1 MTSTRE
7 RRGERERPRR
17 LCAIVHA
24 DFPSDPRVL
33 RAVRVAIEEGWEVDV
48 LATRQPGERAKEVV
62 EGARVRR
69 LPIAHRRGRGVLR
82 VAAEYLGF
90 TLLATAQA
98 SRLAGRRHY
107 SAVHVHNPPDF
118 LIVAA
123 TVPKLLGAKVI
134 FDVHDLSDDM
144 FAMRF
149 GSRRGAR
156 FLDRIL
162 RLLETAAT
170 RFADFVITVHEPY
183 RDELARRGVPP
194 EKTAVVMNTVDERL
208 LPPARQEKKDDG
220 FRIVYH
226 GTVTPPYGLN
236 LLVEAVARLADDVSD
251 ARLEIYGDGDAVPE
265 IKALV
270 ERLGVAERVTLSARY
285 LPHAEVLERVQLA
298 SVGVIPNLPVRFN
311 RLALSTKL
319 FEYVALGIPVVCA
332 DLGAIRDHFS
342 DEEMLFF
349 TAGRA
354 DALTSALLET
364 WRDPA
369 AAAARSRAALDRYEG
384 YRWPAQ
390 ARRYAEVLDRSVE
403 PVHRR
408 RRYASAVSDRSSE
421 SSSR

>member
-1 MTSTRE
+1 MISTLLT
-7 RRGERERPRR
+7 RGGRGRGKPRR

-33 RAVRVAIEEGWEVDV
+33 RAVRVAVEQGWEVDV

-69 LPIAHRRGRGVLR
+69 LPITHRRGRGAIR

-90 TLLATAQA
+90 TLLATLQA
-98 SRLAGRRHY
+98 SRLAGRRRY

-134 FDVHDLSDDM
+134 FDVHDLTDDM

-149 GSRRGAR
+149 GNRRGAE
-156 FLDRIL
+156 FVDRIL
-162 RLLETAAT
+162 RLLESAAT

-183 RDELARRGVPP
+183 RHELARRGVPP
-194 EKTAVVMNTVDERL
+194 EKTTVVMNTVDERL
-208 LPPARQEKKDDG
+208 LPTARRTRHGNG
-220 FRIVYH
+220 FRVVYH
-226 GTVTPPYGLN
+226 GTVTPPYGVN
-236 LLVEAVARLADDVSD
+236 LLVEAFAMLAADVPD

-265 IKALV
+265 IRTLI
-270 ERLGVAERVTLSARY
+270 ERLAVSDRVAVSARY
-285 LPHAEVLERVQLA
+285 LPHAEVLERIQRA
-298 SVGVIPNLPVRFN
+298 SVGVIPNLLVRFN

-332 DLGAIRDHFS
+332 DLGAIREHFS
-342 DEEMLFF
+342 DSEVLFF
-349 TAGRA
+349 EAGGA
-354 DALTSALLET
+354 EALASALLET

-369 AAAARSRAALDRYEG
+369 AAAARSQAALRRYEG

-390 ARRYAEVLDRSVE
+390 ARRYAEVLERSVAD
-403 PVHRR
+403 PRR
-408 RRYASAVSDRSSE
+408 HRRYASAVSARG
-421 SSSR
+421 R

>member
-1 MTSTRE
+1 MIATLLT
-7 RRGERERPRR
+7 RGERGRGEKPRR

-33 RAVRVAIEEGWEVDV
+33 RAVRVAVEQGWEVDV

-62 EGARVRR
+62 EGAHVRR
-69 LPIAHRRGRGVLR
+69 LPITHRRGRGALR

-90 TLLATAQA
+90 TLLATVQA
-98 SRLAGRRHY
+98 SRLASRRRY

-118 LIVAA
+118 LVVAA
-123 TVPKLLGAKVI
+123 TVPRLLGAKVI

-156 FLDRIL
+156 VFDRIL
-162 RLLETAAT
+162 RLVESAAT

-183 RDELARRGVPP
+183 RRELETRGVPP
-194 EKTAVVMNTVDERL
+194 DKTTVVMNTVDERL
-208 LPPARQEKKDDG
+208 LPSAGLERKRDG

-226 GTVTPPYGLN
+226 GTVTPPYGVN
-236 LLVEAVARLADDVSD
+236 LLVEAVARIAEDVPD
-251 ARLEIYGDGDAVPE
+251 VRLDIYGAGDEVPK
-265 IKALV
+265 ISALA
-270 ERLGVAERVTLSARY
+270 ESLGVADRVTLSARY
-285 LPHAEVLERVQLA
+285 LPHVEVLERVRVA

-332 DLGAIRDHFS
+332 DLGAIREHFS
-342 DEEMLFF
+342 DSEMLFF
-349 TAGRA
+349 TAGDA
-354 DALTSALLET
+354 DALASALLET
-364 WRDPA
+364 WREPDT
-369 AAAARSRAALDRYEG
+369 AAARSKAALDRYEG

-390 ARRYAEVLDRSVE
+390 ARRYADVLDRSFE
-403 PVHRR
+403 RARR
-408 RRYASAVSDRSSE
+408 
-421 SSSR
+421 

>member
-1 MTSTRE
+1 MTSA
-7 RRGERERPRR
+7 GKGLAGRERPRR

-33 RAVRVAIEEGWEVDV
+33 RAVRVAIAEGWEVDV
-48 LATRQPGERAKEVV
+48 LATRQPGEQAKEVV

-98 SRLAGRRHY
+98 SRLAGRRRY

-123 TVPKLLGAKVI
+123 AVPKLLGAKVI

-149 GSRRGAR
+149 GSRRGAG

-183 RDELARRGVPP
+183 RDELVRRGVPA
-194 EKTAVVMNTVDERL
+194 EKTTVVMNTVDERL
-208 LPPARQEKKDDG
+208 LPPARRTKQGHG

-226 GTVTPPYGLN
+226 GTVTPPYGVN
-236 LLVEAVARLADDVSD
+236 LLVEAVAMLAADVPD

-265 IKALV
+265 IR
-270 ERLGVAERVTLSARY
+270 RLIESFDISDRVAVSARY
-285 LPHAEVLERVQLA
+285 VPHAEVLDRVQRA

-319 FEYVALGIPVVCA
+319 FEYVALGVPVVCA
-332 DLGAIRDHFS
+332 DIGAIRQHFS
-342 DEEMLFF
+342 DSEVLFF
-349 TAGRA
+349 EAGRA
-354 DALTSALLET
+354 EALASALLEA

-369 AAAARSRAALDRYEG
+369 AAAARSEAALRRYEG

-390 ARRYAEVLDRSVE
+390 ARRYVEVLDRSVAD
-403 PVHRR
+403 PRAHGMPP
-408 RRYASAVSDRSSE
+408 RYPREAASN
-421 SSSR
+421 